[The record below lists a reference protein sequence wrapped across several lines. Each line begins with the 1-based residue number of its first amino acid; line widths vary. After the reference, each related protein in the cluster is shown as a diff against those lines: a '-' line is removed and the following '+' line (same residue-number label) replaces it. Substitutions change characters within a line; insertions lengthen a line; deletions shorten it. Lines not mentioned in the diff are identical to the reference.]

1 MKYLLF
7 ILLFVSCTG
16 NCPHGNP
23 TTPKRQYV
31 EEICPKC
38 KGTGSVEMST
48 GQKAG
53 LAICTLGM
61 GLLCDETECE
71 TCNGTGIVKIPVPK
85 KGIIE
90 EWSKKLW
97 K

>member
-16 NCPHGNP
+16 NCPHSNP

-48 GQKAG
+48 AR
-53 LAICTLGM
+53 
-61 GLLCDETECE
+61 
-71 TCNGTGIVKIPVPK
+71 
-85 KGIIE
+85 
-90 EWSKKLW
+90 KLD
-97 K
+97 

>member
-16 NCPHGNP
+16 NCPHSNP

-38 KGTGSVEMST
+38 KGTGCRNEYGPESWISHLYVRD
-48 GQKAG
+48 G
-53 LAICTLGM
+53 LTM
-61 GLLCDETECE
+61 
-71 TCNGTGIVKIPVPK
+71 
-85 KGIIE
+85 
-90 EWSKKLW
+90 
-97 K
+97 

>member
-16 NCPHGNP
+16 NCPHSNP

-71 TCNGTGIVKIPVPK
+71 TCNGTRIVKIPVPK

-90 EWSKKLW
+90 E
-97 K
+97 

>member
-16 NCPHGNP
+16 NCQHSNP

-38 KGTGSVEMST
+38 KGIGSVEMST
-48 GQKAG
+48 SQK
-53 LAICTLGM
+53 L
-61 GLLCDETECE
+61 D
-71 TCNGTGIVKIPVPK
+71 
-85 KGIIE
+85 
-90 EWSKKLW
+90 
-97 K
+97 